1 MTTGRIN
8 QITRVRRGAAAGREA
23 PGSRPPSTPGGV
35 RVHIVGWGA
44 RSARPP
50 RPPRRTGD
58 GAGGHPIAPT
68 KPLSA
73 GPHADGPSPPLWQA
87 GVGRPCGIRPSG
99 GGSGPHGHA
108 GERRLPRGGSL
119 RESRCQAWPAAIRP
133 QTPSAPGTSR
143 SPGFGHRG
151 RPPAPGEGR
160 RRRGARRVSTPGAG
174 GGPSGA
180 RTPAPERRSIR
191 YGKYSG
197 WLGAD
202 PGGRTSP
209 LRGGVPSPPAARRG
223 PLRSKSHRCAWLK
236 PGLLIWDP
244 PPVRLASRASDMGGE
259 LRCSRR
265 ETGADGPPS
274 TGGRDRRAGPTHTP
288 GKPVRNE
295 TARVWRDEVTLAST
309 HTLRPCLELDTPCIH
324 ESAQKW
330 LAGNELTMGVG
341 PRDGRGRPP
350 RHPPAPPRH
359 PLGTAV
365 GIPAPERAPPRH
377 RRACWGRRGAA
388 AARLAGEGVRGTG
401 GVEIYLWDPGRP
413 DDGGGVHWGVA
424 PTPVGM
430 PGTQCAPA
438 SMPAP
443 NGPLRTGES
452 PSADPPRAS
461 LPRVPPAPPPAPG
474 RPAPPPPV
482 PPPWPAANWR
492 PRAALQRPAVTPS
505 PTRRPRPPAHAPI
518 AAPPTGR
525 PPRPC
530 RGAAGPAPRP
540 GDPGRPPCAAER
552 PLPRAPRAPHPPG
565 RPRRGVSASLSTQTL
580 RPRLE
585 SDTPCIHESAQKWL
599 AGNELTMGVGPRDGR
614 GHVRAHRMSARPR
627 PRRGLDSAPARATAA
642 RGPAGTAPLQA
653 PGAAGALDGEQQGYL
668 TAYTTRL
675 VTSVVCRGSIPARGD
690 IAIRQPAPGGF
701 SPGAVASLLRC
712 VARRPIRIQL
722 RRAGRKSPRSG
733 TDSDL
738 EAFSHYPA
746 DGSVA
751 ALPGQTAAKTN
762 YLNQRF
768 LSY

>member
-1 MTTGRIN
+1 MR
-8 QITRVRRGAAAGREA
+8 
-23 PGSRPPSTPGGV
+23 
-35 RVHIVGWGA
+35 
-44 RSARPP
+44 RSAR
-50 RPPRRTGD
+50 RW
-58 GAGGHPIAPT
+58 AVAP
-68 KPLSA
+68 A
-73 GPHADGPSPPLWQA
+73 VA
-87 GVGRPCGIRPSG
+87 G
-99 GGSGPHGHA
+99 GGSGVPAAYGPREEGPDPTVTPANGGYRGAAPSGNLGVRRGQRPSVHRPHQRRAPRGPRASATAA
-108 GERRLPRGGSL
+108 GPRRPVRGGGGAARGGPGKALDQIWKIFRLVGRRPGWADLPPPRGGPIAPGRPARAPPL
-119 RESRCQAWPAAIRP
+119 QIPPMRLAKAWP
-133 QTPSAPGTSR
+133 SDMG
-143 SPGFGHRG
+143 
-151 RPPAPGEGR
+151 PPT
-160 RRRGARRVSTPGAG
+160 GA
-174 GGPSGA
+174 
-180 RTPAPERRSIR
+180 
-191 YGKYSG
+191 
-197 WLGAD
+197 LG
-202 PGGRTSP
+202 
-209 LRGGVPSPPAARRG
+209 
-223 PLRSKSHRCAWLK
+223 K
-236 PGLLIWDP
+236 PGL
-244 PPVRLASRASDMGGE
+244 RYGGGASVFTPGDRGRRA
-259 LRCSRR
+259 
-265 ETGADGPPS
+265 PS

-413 DDGGGVHWGVA
+413 DDGGGVHWGHPPPWA
-424 PTPVGM
+424 
-430 PGTQCAPA
+430 C
-438 SMPAP
+438 PAP
-443 NGPLRTGES
+443 SAPPPVCPPPTARCELANRRART
-452 PSADPPRAS
+452 
-461 LPRVPPAPPPAPG
+461 LRVPPSPGCPQPPPAPG